1 MKNYPQTPAPT
12 FESVWTALQETD
24 RQMKEND
31 CMLTEKF
38 AKTEKLIS
46 DMQKEI
52 GGVSNS
58 NNKIAESYFINSF
71 ENSMY
76 FAGQEYD
83 SLAHNLRKK
92 SKKMNKKDEFDLVL
106 YNCSSVALIEIKYN
120 AQKKHVEQA
129 LTKVESFK
137 TLFPEYKD
145 FAMYLGLAGLH
156 VDEDAEQEAIAF
168 VPVAQLDCKNKKNIH
183 FVFNEMVD
191 VIFCVSLCLITN

>member
-1 MKNYPQTPAPT
+1 MKNYPQTPVPT
-12 FESVWTALQETD
+12 FESVWAALQETD
-24 RQMKEND
+24 RI
-31 CMLTEKF
+31 LTEKF

-58 NNKIAESYFINSF
+58 NGKIAESYFINSF

-83 SLAHNLRKK
+83 ILAHNLRRK
-92 SKKMNKKDEFDLVL
+92 SKKINRKGEFDLVL
-106 YNCSSVALIEIKYN
+106 YNCNSVALIEIKYN
-120 AQKKHVEQA
+120 AQKKHVEQTLA
-129 LTKVESFK
+129 KVESFK

-156 VDEDAEQEAIAF
+156 VDEDAEQEAITQGIA
-168 VPVAQLDCKNKKNIH
+168 VIKQVGDTMVINDTNLK
-183 FVFNEMVD
+183 VF
-191 VIFCVSLCLITN
+191 